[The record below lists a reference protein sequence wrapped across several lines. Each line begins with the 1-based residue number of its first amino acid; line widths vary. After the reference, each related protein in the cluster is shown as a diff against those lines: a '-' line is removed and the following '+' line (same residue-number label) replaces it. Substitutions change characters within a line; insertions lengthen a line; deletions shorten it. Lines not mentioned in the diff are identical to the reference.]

1 MQVAVAMYLV
11 RANTSCQQELEVKT
25 KVWIVSNPP
34 DLRSVLVT
42 GIWFHTALQL
52 HVVVGVQLMC
62 LPYHMLKA
70 IVPDGLQRNVE
81 ISAQAL
87 CSTMGS
93 SQGLISTVLDTL
105 LPSWEGDRVVSMHV
119 IPLLAFCPQGMD
131 IALSVEQLS

>member
-93 SQGLISTVLDTL
+93 SQGLISVLFWTHCF
-105 LPSWEGDRVVSMHV
+105 LPGKETELYPCM
-119 IPLLAFCPQGMD
+119 
-131 IALSVEQLS
+131 